1 MASTSSVDGLVSGM
15 DTTAL
20 VSQLMSLERQPEV
33 QLQNRQKVASV
44 KVAALQSVNAKV
56 LALQV
61 ASNALTTADAWS
73 VAKATSSSSAVSV
86 SAGAGASP
94 GTYRF
99 DVVRLAKAQSYVSST
114 TFASLAA
121 PATTAT
127 TISISKNGGTAVAV
141 AVGDG
146 TLGSVVA
153 AVNAANA
160 GVRATATKV
169 ADGSYKLALTST
181 TTGASSDFTVTAGV
195 DPNPLGALQELAG
208 AQDARLSV
216 GDVGSPGLFTV
227 DSASNTVTDVVPGV
241 TLNLTAEATGV
252 TVDVTTDADKITS
265 KVQAMV
271 DAANAAITEI
281 NKQTSYDQASNAKG
295 ALLGDPSIA
304 ALKQNILNLAST
316 GIGAVATPSL
326 LGIQVTRTGSISFD
340 PSKFQDALRANPART
355 QTFFVPAGTTTHTD
369 PTYAGQAATVTLL
382 RADDRLAP
390 GAWDVKVTQAATR
403 ASVTTSGSVDPAED
417 LTLTVPG
424 KTAVHV
430 LAQAGD
436 DLQDLADKIN
446 AASSSHALGLSALV
460 DGGDLIVRT
469 VLYGSSPTFTMSTAG
484 TLAVGATVAG
494 LDVAG
499 SINGVAATGNGQVLS
514 APSSDPTLVGL
525 ALKVTASAA
534 QVAAAAGQAGAAAN
548 LFGNFSYNPGLGQRM
563 DSLAGAA
570 VRAAGGTIS
579 SSITGGQSLVD
590 ELGKQIDAFEQRMV
604 VRERALRLQFTNL
617 ETALGKMRDQS
628 NWLAGQLGSLPTS
641 SSK

>member
-1 MASTSSVDGLVSGM
+1 MAGTSSVDGLVSGM

-44 KVAALQSVNAKV
+44 KVAALQSVSAKV

-281 NKQTSYDQASNAKG
+281 NKQTSYDQATNAKG
-295 ALLGDPSIA
+295 ALLGDSSIA
-304 ALKQNILNLAST
+304 ALKQNILSLAST

-326 LGIQVTRTGSISFD
+326 LGIQVTRTGSVSFD

-460 DGGDLIVRT
+460 DGGDLVVRT
-469 VLYGSSPTFTMSTAG
+469 VPYGSSPTFTMSTAG

>member
-44 KVAALQSVNAKV
+44 KVAALQSVSAKV

-195 DPNPLGALQELAG
+195 DPNPLGALQELVG

-265 KVQAMV
+265 KVQAML

-281 NKQTSYDQASNAKG
+281 DKQTSYDQASNAKG

-460 DGGDLIVRT
+460 DGGDLVVRT

>member
-326 LGIQVTRTGSISFD
+326 LGIQVTRTGSVSFD